1 MILKVQCNEKTST
14 NSLPFVPRSSS
25 SCEYSMTHKLKEQNV
40 MNISPPS
47 SVNSVDTIKH
57 ISKHL
62 MKNKGRDEEPSEQEI
77 NQAMIEFQEANKVPL
92 RRL

>member
-1 MILKVQCNEKTST
+1 MEYETKNKLNE
-14 NSLPFVPRSSS
+14 P
-25 SCEYSMTHKLKEQNV
+25 NV
-40 MNISPPS
+40 MNLSPPS

-57 ISKHL
+57 IIKHL

>member
-1 MILKVQCNEKTST
+1 MS
-14 NSLPFVPRSSS
+14 
-25 SCEYSMTHKLKEQNV
+25 
-40 MNISPPS
+40 ISPPS

-57 ISKHL
+57 IIKHL

-77 NQAMIEFQEANKVPL
+77 NQAMIEFQVANKVPL

>member
-1 MILKVQCNEKTST
+1 MLKVQCKEKTTT
-14 NSLPFVPRSSS
+14 NTIPSVPRSS
-25 SCEYSMTHKLKEQNV
+25 SCEYSMTHKLKEPNV

-57 ISKHL
+57 IIKHL